1 MNDEMKAALAQW
13 SRASGCRLA
22 VLFGSGAND
31 TGSQASD
38 VDLALSFS
46 EIPGPERRLSMIGD
60 LVDICGGRRVD
71 VVFLR
76 PETNPVLRFEI
87 FRGGLPLYES
97 RPGIFVI
104 EAVRALIAYE
114 DALPF
119 RRALRQSLRRTAAP
133 S

>member
-1 MNDEMKAALAQW
+1 MKAALAQW

-22 VLFGSGAND
+22 VLFGSDGTND
-31 TGSQASD
+31 GGSQASD
-38 VDLALSFS
+38 VDIALSFS
-46 EIPGPERRLSMIGD
+46 ELPRPERRLNMIGE
-60 LVDICGGRRVD
+60 LVDICGGQRVD

-76 PETNPVLRFEI
+76 PETNPILRFEI
-87 FRGGLPLYES
+87 FRGGVPLHES
-97 RPGIFVI
+97 RPGIFVV

-119 RRALRQSLRRTAAP
+119 RRALRQSLRQTAAP